1 MQAWGRWFLQN
12 LSHLQWQTEHP
23 IRFLG
28 RWASNETALSKKI
41 SVNQLNTS
49 LLFFRMARVIA
60 LLIKPKTPTP
70 PPFPPKNLPCIPQW
84 FNTGTM
90 KYRFKQNFF
99 HCLIMVFS
107 SSYFWSSEFEKK
119 IPKIL
124 CTGVLFIYNKLTC
137 LHEIIHR
144 RIPCAL
150 YFVKFPVEIGIVL
163 LPEEFSRHVSTIKTP
178 IANTTHYS
186 A

>member
-49 LLFFRMARVIA
+49 LWFFKMARVIA

-70 PPFPPKNLPCIPQW
+70 LPFPPKNLPCIPQW

-107 SSYFWSSEFEKK
+107 SSYFLSSEFEKNTK
-119 IPKIL
+119 NCVL
-124 CTGVLFIYNKLTC
+124 VFCLFIIN
-137 LHEIIHR
+137 LH
-144 RIPCAL
+144 ASM
-150 YFVKFPVEIGIVL
+150 K
-163 LPEEFSRHVSTIKTP
+163 
-178 IANTTHYS
+178 
-186 A
+186 